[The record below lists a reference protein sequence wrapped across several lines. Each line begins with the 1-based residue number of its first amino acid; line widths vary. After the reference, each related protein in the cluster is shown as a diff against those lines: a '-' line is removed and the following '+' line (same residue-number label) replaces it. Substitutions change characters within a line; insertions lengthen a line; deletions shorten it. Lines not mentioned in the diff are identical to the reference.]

1 MSTTLSPAP
10 ALATL
15 RSLNDLPGPRPMPLV
30 GNALQVK
37 LSRLHQD
44 IEAWALQYG
53 PLMRVKLGRVTVM
66 VVTDHELF
74 HTLLRQ
80 RPEQFSRP
88 SRMAEV
94 MGEMGLPQGVF
105 LAEGEQW
112 ARQRRMVMASFAPGQ
127 VRSYFPSLL
136 RVTHKL
142 KQRWQ
147 ATVARQDDIDLQ
159 ADLMRFTVDAVAGL
173 AFGVEVD
180 TLSSDGDVIQQ
191 HLDQIF
197 PTIWRRVHAL
207 VPYWRVVKLPRDRA
221 LDHSVKVVH
230 EAIAGFMAD
239 ARVRLQDPA
248 RRASPPNL
256 LEAMLVAADEPGSG
270 MTDTDVCGNVFTMLL
285 AGEDTTATS
294 LSWLIH
300 LLWGQPAILA
310 RLKAEVDAVMPEEL
324 AAWTPDHLERLDLL
338 EACIHES
345 MRLKPVGPFNVV
357 EALSDTEVAGVHVPK
372 GTPVLLLMRHDCLQ
386 EQYFEQAQQF
396 KPERWMAGQAAASQH
411 GPKRVSMP
419 FGGGPRICPG
429 RYLALMEIKLAMAM
443 LLQQFDIN
451 FVGRDDG
458 QEPLEHMA
466 LTMVP
471 MGLRMRLRV
480 RSPFPVTA

>member
-1 MSTTLSPAP
+1 
-10 ALATL
+10 
-15 RSLNDLPGPRPMPLV
+15 
-30 GNALQVK
+30 
-37 LSRLHQD
+37 
-44 IEAWALQYG
+44 
-53 PLMRVKLGRVTVM
+53 
-66 VVTDHELF
+66 
-74 HTLLRQ
+74 
-80 RPEQFSRP
+80 
-88 SRMAEV
+88 
-94 MGEMGLPQGVF
+94 
-105 LAEGEQW
+105 
-112 ARQRRMVMASFAPGQ
+112 
-127 VRSYFPSLL
+127 
-136 RVTHKL
+136 
-142 KQRWQ
+142 
-147 ATVARQDDIDLQ
+147 
-159 ADLMRFTVDAVAGL
+159 
-173 AFGVEVD
+173 
-180 TLSSDGDVIQQ
+180 
-191 HLDQIF
+191 
-197 PTIWRRVHAL
+197 
-207 VPYWRVVKLPRDRA
+207 VKLPRDRA

>member
-1 MSTTLSPAP
+1 MSTTLSSAP
-10 ALATL
+10 AQAGL
-15 RSLNDLPGPRPMPLV
+15 RRLKDLPGPRPMPLV

-53 PLMRVKLGRVTVM
+53 PLMRVKLGRVSVM

-74 HTLLRQ
+74 HSLLRQ
-80 RPEQFSRP
+80 RPEQFGRP

-147 ATVARQDDIDLQ
+147 ATVARQGDIDLQ

-239 ARVRLQDPA
+239 ARVRLEDPA

-310 RLKAEVDAVMPEEL
+310 RLKAEVDLVMPAEL
-324 AAWTPDHLERLDLL
+324 GAWTPDHLEQLDLL

-357 EALSDTEVAGVHVPK
+357 EALSDTEVAGVQVPQ

-386 EQYFEQAQQF
+386 EKYFEQAQQF

-429 RYLALMEIKLAMAM
+429 RYLAIMEIKLAMAM
-443 LLQQFDIN
+443 LLQQFDIA

-458 QEPLEHMA
+458 QEPPEHMA

-471 MGLRMRLRV
+471 MGLRMRLRA
-480 RSPFPVTA
+480 RSPSPVTA